1 MLNISEIVA
10 KTEAMFD
17 LFNAHF
23 YNSELRRPAITVSPD
38 GGHGAYGWCSVY
50 EIWQGNGE
58 AYREINICAEYI
70 DRPISEVAATMLHE
84 MAHLYDLT
92 HGIKDVSN
100 NGYYHN
106 LKFKETAEA
115 HGLHIEQHATYGW
128 TITTLTEET
137 AAWLVA
143 QPSMENITASRKMLL
158 QVTTTSGDEEGEE
171 APATTTIRG
180 GRQTSKNR
188 SIKYVCPVCGAIIR
202 ATKQV
207 NVVCGDC
214 NVAFEKG

>member
-1 MLNISEIVA
+1 MLSISEIVA

-23 YNSELRRPAITVSPD
+23 YDNVLHRPAITVSPD
-38 GGHGAYGWCSVY
+38 GGRGAYGWCSVY
-50 EIWQGNGE
+50 EIWQGNDE

-70 DRPISEVAATMLHE
+70 DRPIGEVAATMLHE
-84 MAHLYDLT
+84 MVHLHNLVNS
-92 HGIKDVSN
+92 IKDVSN

-106 LKFKETAEA
+106 RQYKATAEA
-115 HGLHIEQHATYGW
+115 HGLHIDQHPTYGW

-137 AAWLVA
+137 ATWLA
-143 QPSMENITASRKMLL
+143 QQPGMEDIPASRKALL
-158 QVTTTSGDEEGEE
+158 QIKIKGDEDEGSEE
-171 APATTTIRG
+171 TTTTIKG

-188 SIKYVCPVCGAIIR
+188 SIKYVCPECGAIIR

-214 NVAFEKG
+214 NVPFQKA

>member
-23 YNSELRRPAITVSPD
+23 YNNELQRPAITVSSD

-50 EIWQGNGE
+50 EIWQANGE

-70 DRPISEVAATMLHE
+70 DRPVGEVAATMLHE

-92 HGIKDVSN
+92 HRIKDVSN

-106 LKFKETAEA
+106 MKFKETAEA

-128 TITTLTEET
+128 TITTLTEGT
-137 AAWLVA
+137 ATWLAA
-143 QPSMENITASRKMLL
+143 QPGMEDIAARRKTLL
-158 QVTTTSGDEEGEE
+158 QVTTTSGDMDGEE
-171 APATTTIRG
+171 TSATTTIRG

-214 NVAFEKG
+214 NVPFEKG

>member
-23 YNSELRRPAITVSPD
+23 YNSELLRPAITVSPD

-58 AYREINICAEYI
+58 AHREINICAEYI
-70 DRPISEVAATMLHE
+70 NRPIGEVAATMLHE

-92 HGIKDVSN
+92 HDIKDVSN

-106 LKFKETAEA
+106 MKFKETAEA

-128 TITTLTEET
+128 TITTLTAET
-137 AAWLVA
+137 ATWLA
-143 QPSMENITASRKMLL
+143 QQPGMEDITASRKALL
-158 QVTTTSGDEEGEE
+158 QIKTKGDSDEGGEE
-171 APATTTIRG
+171 TTTTIRG

-188 SIKYVCPVCGAIIR
+188 SIKYVCPICGAIIR

-214 NVAFEKG
+214 KVDFERA